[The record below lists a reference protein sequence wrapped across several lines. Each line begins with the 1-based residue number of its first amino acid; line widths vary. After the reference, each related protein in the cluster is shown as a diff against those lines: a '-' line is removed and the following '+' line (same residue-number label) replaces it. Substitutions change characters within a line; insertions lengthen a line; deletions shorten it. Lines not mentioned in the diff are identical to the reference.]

1 MLFNGYVHGSE
12 IDFTVH
18 VTNGNV
24 IEYFFS
30 LDDLLDEYGEDS
42 EFMIIYLEGV
52 SIESLEGNEIYFD
65 DIGLN

>member
-1 MLFNGYVHGSE
+1 MLFNGYVHGNE

-24 IEYFFS
+24 IEYYFS
-30 LDDLLDEYGEDS
+30 LEELFDEYGEDS
-42 EFMIIYLEGV
+42 EFMIIHLMGV
-52 SIESLEGNEIYFD
+52 SVESLEGNEINFD